1 VGWSGIPAALSAAWG
16 DNHPMSAFPPL
27 ETVEEIQRLFEPG
40 IPRDDP
46 DRDLRLGWASQL
58 AQLMVRVAE
67 LRYRQARGRNI
78 ARVLAR
84 LAAGVT
90 AAVTTLTGG
99 TLLAQVHGPAATAL
113 GLIAVILGVLGA
125 VIAATR
131 PGQSY
136 STDVVMAA
144 QYEGLWWNI
153 YGFGATE
160 LTTVRPA
167 EFAKAW
173 NGFTHRHE
181 TISSTPGSGAS

>member
-1 VGWSGIPAALSAAWG
+1 MAQALG
-16 DNHPMSAFPPL
+16 DNHDMSAFPPL
-27 ETVEEIQRLFEPG
+27 ETVEEIKRLFEAG
-40 IPRDDP
+40 IQKDDP
-46 DRDLRLGWASQL
+46 DRNQRLGWASQL
-58 AQLMVRVAE
+58 AQLMVRVGE

-78 ARVLAR
+78 AHLLAR

-99 TLLAQVHGPAATAL
+99 TLLAHVYGPAATAL

-136 STDVVMAA
+136 ATDLVMAA

-153 YGFGATE
+153 YGFGTTE
-160 LTTVRPA
+160 LATVGPA
-167 EFAKAW
+167 DFAKAW
-173 NGFTHRHE
+173 SGFTQSHE
-181 TISSTPGSGAS
+181 TISSTPGSGGN